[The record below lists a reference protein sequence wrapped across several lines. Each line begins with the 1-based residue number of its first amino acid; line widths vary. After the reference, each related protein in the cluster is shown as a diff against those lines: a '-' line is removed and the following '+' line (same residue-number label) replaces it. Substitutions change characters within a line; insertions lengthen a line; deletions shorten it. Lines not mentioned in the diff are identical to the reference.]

1 MNWED
6 KYKPEQSRNISIV
19 NQKINQEEVYIVSLN
34 NKTNVAIN
42 IDSDNTIIN
51 VSFTNIEDFIS
62 SQPVDFCYHHKDLLA
77 RPGIDIQNNEIGY
90 ISRIKDNGKSKLV
103 TIKKEGNNY
112 VIHE

>member
-6 KYKPEQSRNISIV
+6 KYKPEQSRNISIT
-19 NQKINQEEVYIVSLN
+19 NQSNNEDIYIVSLN

-42 IDSDNTIIN
+42 IDSNDTTINIH
-51 VSFTNIEDFIS
+51 FADIEDFIN
-62 SQPVDFCYHHKDLLA
+62 SQSIDFCYHHKDLLA